1 MIYPHDNIKYCEN
14 IDFLF
19 IENKC
24 KINDVKCNGRR
35 NMEENYKKKI
45 IEMVKKIENPAT
57 LKFILLVIE
66 SYLKSRGI

>member
-1 MIYPHDNIKYCEN
+1 MNEVN
-14 IDFLF
+14 
-19 IENKC
+19 
-24 KINDVKCNGRR
+24 
-35 NMEENYKKKI
+35 NYKKEI